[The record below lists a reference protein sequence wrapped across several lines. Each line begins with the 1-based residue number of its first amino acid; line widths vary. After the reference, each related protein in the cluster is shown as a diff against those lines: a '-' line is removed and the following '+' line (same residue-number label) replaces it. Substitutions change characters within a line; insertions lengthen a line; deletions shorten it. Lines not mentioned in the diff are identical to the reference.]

1 MPYYSYV
8 SITDVPGQPY
18 FMLYVTDPDVLT
30 ATGDTE
36 VAYTIT
42 TILVDYPGVSLT
54 FDVLITFTCPDT
66 PTSS

>member
-1 MPYYSYV
+1 
-8 SITDVPGQPY
+8 
-18 FMLYVTDPDVLT
+18 MLNVMDPDVLT

-42 TILVDYPGVSLT
+42 TKLADYPGVSLT

-66 PTSS
+66 PTYT